1 VTPGEVW
8 LVGAGPGDPGLITL
22 TGLEAVR
29 QADVIVYDR
38 LVSPRLLEH
47 ARDGAELIY
56 VGKIPHTVIP
66 RSGGRRK
73 ATGATRNLDASHA
86 KAADTHDQ
94 AGINRVLV
102 EKARE
107 GKRVVRLK
115 GGDPFVF
122 GRGGEEAE
130 ALRDAGVTFQ
140 VVPGVTSAVAVPAYA
155 GIPVTH
161 RGVAATFAVVTG
173 HEAEDVILSGESGL
187 AGEEATS
194 RRNLGRGDVS
204 SVAWAKLATAV
215 DTLVLLMGMK
225 TLPEVIE
232 KLIAGGRAAGTPAAV
247 IRWGTTPNQRTVV
260 GTLADIVRRVEE
272 AGLEPPA
279 ITVVG
284 EVVRLRETLRWFE
297 DRPLFGKR
305 VLITRTR
312 RQASA
317 LARLLAEEGAIPVE
331 LPAIEIEPSFDEAA
345 VGAALQTLT
354 DGAYAWAV
362 FTSANAVELWFDL
375 MRKQGLDARA
385 FGGVR
390 VAAIGPATADAL
402 AERGIAA
409 DAVPEEYV
417 AEGVVEAL
425 AGHSSV
431 ILSGHDALAGPSP
444 VIPSGESGL
453 ARDKAAPRGNLGRG
467 SARSSHE
474 AETSLPA
481 RPVAEGDSPGRE
493 ALEGT
498 SGATTP
504 LQPGDRVL
512 VPRAESARPE
522 LVEGL
527 RALGAEVDE
536 VTLYRAAVPAEAPAE
551 ALSLLRDGGIDIVT
565 FTSSSTVRNL
575 AALLGDDFPVLL
587 SGEGAPSSVILSGD
601 KAGAEVATSPRRDL
615 GGEASERAR
624 PLIACIGP
632 ITADT
637 ARELGLRVDVEAPEH
652 TVPGLVRAIS
662 NHYSGGDQ

>member
-1 VTPGEVW
+1 MRPGEVW

-22 TGLEAVR
+22 AGLEAVR

-56 VGKIPHTVIP
+56 VGKI
-66 RSGGRRK
+66 SGAPG
-73 ATGATRNLDASHA
+73 G
-86 KAADTHDQ
+86 HDQ
-94 AGINRVLV
+94 AAINRTLV
-102 EKARE
+102 EKGRE

-130 ALRDAGVTFQ
+130 ALRAAGVPFH

-173 HEAEDVILSGESGL
+173 HEDPGK
-187 AGEEATS
+187 
-194 RRNLGRGDVS
+194 GDP
-204 SVAWAKLATAV
+204 AIDWERLATAV
-215 DTLVLLMGMK
+215 DTLTLLMGMK

-232 KLIAGGRAAGTPAAV
+232 KLIAGGRPADTPAAV
-247 IRWGTTPNQRTVV
+247 IRWGTTPDQRTVV

-284 EVVRLRETLRWFE
+284 DVVRLRETLRWFE

-317 LARLLAEEGAIPVE
+317 LARLLADEGAVPVE
-331 LPAIEIEPSFDEAA
+331 LPAIEIEPSFDEAVVA
-345 VGAALQTLT
+345 AALGSLSS
-354 DGAYAWAV
+354 GAYAWAV
-362 FTSANAVELWFDL
+362 FTSANAVELWFGL
-375 MRKQGLDARA
+375 MRQRGLDARA

-390 VAAIGPATADAL
+390 VAAIGPATAEAL

-409 DAVPEEYV
+409 DAVPGEYV
-417 AEGVVEAL
+417 AEAVVGAL
-425 AGHSSV
+425 
-431 ILSGHDALAGPSP
+431 
-444 VIPSGESGL
+444 
-453 ARDKAAPRGNLGRG
+453 
-467 SARSSHE
+467 
-474 AETSLPA
+474 
-481 RPVAEGDSPGRE
+481 RE
-493 ALEGT
+493 A
-498 SGATTP
+498 P
-504 LQPGDRVL
+504 LRPGDRVL
-512 VPRAESARPE
+512 IPRAEAARPE

-536 VTLYRAAVPAEAPAE
+536 VTLYRAAMPAEAPAE

-575 AALLGDDFPVLL
+575 AALLGDDFR
-587 SGEGAPSSVILSGD
+587 VILSGD
-601 KAGAEVATSPRRDL
+601 DAGAGDVVSSRRNL
-615 GGEASERAR
+615 GRGDRPALAVERPR

-637 ARELGLRVDVEAPEH
+637 ARELGLRVDVEAAEH
-652 TVPGLVRAIS
+652 TVPGLVAALRETVT
-662 NHYSGGDQ
+662 

>member
-1 VTPGEVW
+1 MKPGEVW

-22 TGLEAVR
+22 AGLEAVR

-47 ARDGAELIY
+47 PDLVGAELIY
-56 VGKIPHTVIP
+56 VGKI
-66 RSGGRRK
+66 SGAPG
-73 ATGATRNLDASHA
+73 G
-86 KAADTHDQ
+86 HDQ
-94 AGINRVLV
+94 AGINRTLV

-130 ALRDAGVTFQ
+130 ALRDAGVPFH

-173 HEAEDVILSGESGL
+173 HEDPGKGEPAINWEG
-187 AGEEATS
+187 
-194 RRNLGRGDVS
+194 
-204 SVAWAKLATAV
+204 LATAV

-232 KLIAGGRAAGTPAAV
+232 KLIAGGRPAETPAAV
-247 IRWGTTPNQRTVV
+247 IRWGTTPDQRTVT
-260 GTLADIVRRVEE
+260 GTLADIVRRVQE
-272 AGLEPPA
+272 AGIEPPA

-317 LARLLAEEGAIPVE
+317 LARLLAEEGAVPVE
-331 LPAIEIEPSFDEAA
+331 LPAIEIEPSFDEAT
-345 VGAALQTLT
+345 VGAALEALSG
-354 DGAYAWAV
+354 GAYAWAV
-362 FTSANAVELWFDL
+362 FTSANAVELWFSL
-375 MRKQGLDARA
+375 MRERGLDARA

-390 VAAIGPATADAL
+390 VAAIGPATAEAL
-402 AERGIAA
+402 AERGIVA
-409 DAVPEEYV
+409 DAVPAEYV
-417 AEGVVEAL
+417 AEAVVGAL
-425 AGHSSV
+425 AGSSPV
-431 ILSGHDALAGPSP
+431 IPSGHDALAR
-444 VIPSGESGL
+444 GEAG
-453 ARDKAAPRGNLGRG
+453 AGTTPR
-467 SARSSHE
+467 E
-474 AETSLPA
+474 AETRLPA

-493 ALEGT
+493 LVEGT

-504 LQPGDRVL
+504 LLRPGDRVL
-512 VPRAESARPE
+512 VPRAEAARPE

-527 RALGAEVDE
+527 SALGAEVDE

-575 AALLGDDFPVLL
+575 AALLDGDVECLR
-587 SGEGAPSSVILSGD
+587 
-601 KAGAEVATSPRRDL
+601 K
-615 GGEASERAR
+615 

-637 ARELGLRVDVEAPEH
+637 ARELSLRVDVVAAEH
-652 TVPGLVRAIS
+652 TVPGLVTAVRALLKRRS
-662 NHYSGGDQ
+662 YD